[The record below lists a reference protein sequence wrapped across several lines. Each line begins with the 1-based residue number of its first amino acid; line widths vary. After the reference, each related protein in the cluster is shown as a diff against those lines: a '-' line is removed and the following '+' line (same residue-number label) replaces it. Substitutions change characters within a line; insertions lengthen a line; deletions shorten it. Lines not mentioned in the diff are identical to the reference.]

1 MVPTGASRTNDVD
14 VTDEASAASGEQL
27 VLRDI
32 RALLDQLQLDRDH
45 TLTLQSEL
53 TNELGVDSLALV
65 ELCDQ
70 LERTFDVSL
79 PDEVFLTATTP
90 QHWLDAVNRA
100 RGVESAAG
108 EGVGST
114 EAPLHDAR
122 TTIEKFFKVTKQ
134 LATTARARRASQGV
148 AGSGTSTHSSPSVGS
163 ILYSLYAWVLLVPFA
178 VTIWSLSV
186 APLTLAQRR
195 SAGRSV
201 ARRLCQA
208 LDISVSVE
216 GTLPASDQPS
226 VIAANHSSFIDG
238 LVLYVFLDTPVTFVA
253 STDMEHQFLLGRIM
267 RGFGCVFV
275 DRGRAERSAASVEI
289 LVNSIR
295 AGHHVLIFPE
305 GSISAKAGLRVF
317 RLGAFEA
324 ATSSDCPVVPVG
336 IRGSREVLRPGSYF
350 SHPGAVRVVVGEPIM
365 PLGNEFSDRVVLR
378 DHVRE
383 EIVRLSGAEES
394 SEDSPET

>member
-1 MVPTGASRTNDVD
+1 MVPIGASRTNDVD
-14 VTDEASAASGEQL
+14 VTDEASAASDEQL

-90 QHWLDAVNRA
+90 QQWLDAVNRA
-100 RGVESAAG
+100 RGVESSAG

-122 TTIEKFFKVTKQ
+122 TTIEKFFKVAKQ
-134 LATTARARRASQGV
+134 WATTRARRASQGV
-148 AGSGTSTHSSPSVGS
+148 ASGGTSTRSSPSVGS

-178 VTIWSLSV
+178 VTIWSLAV

-208 LDISVSVE
+208 LGISVSVE

-238 LVLYVFLDTPVTFVA
+238 LVLYVFLETPVTFVA

-305 GSISAKAGLRVF
+305 GSISPRAGLRVF

-336 IRGSREVLRPGSYF
+336 IRGSREVLRPSSYF
-350 SHPGAVRVVVGEPIM
+350 SHPGAVRDVVGEPIM

-394 SEDSPET
+394 GEDSTET